1 MAFSRNRWRKVL
13 LTDAERKRTVS
24 RYVPGLLTGCHKTV
38 ITMVRVPPSSSR
50 SIGLFSSP
58 SKTGLRDRHIPCRRS
73 LVHVYRFFFYAII
86 FASLAASYRLQT
98 AVADDWLPIS
108 PEELRMTSMPEAPG
122 APAVILYRQ
131 VDRDDNAR
139 TGGEHTYVRIKIL
152 TEEGRKYGDVEI
164 PFFKGQGSIQG
175 LKARTVRPDGTIANF
190 EGKAFDKTIVKAK
203 GLKYQAKTFT
213 LPDVQVGSII
223 EYRYMEDLQEG
234 LVFDSHWILSNEL
247 FTKHAKFSLKPYERF
262 ALRWSWPA
270 GLPNGTAPPKDEH
283 GVIRLETQ
291 NVPAFQIEDF
301 MPPENELK
309 MRVDF
314 AYSESEAEKDQEKF
328 WKKEGKK
335 LNDRVE
341 SFQGKRKGLEQV
353 VAETVAAS
361 DTPEQKLR
369 KLYARAQQVRNTS
382 FERQKS
388 EQEQK
393 REKEKE
399 INNVEDLLKAGH
411 GDARQINWLF
421 VGLARAAGF
430 QADSVF
436 LSTRSQYFFNPAMM
450 NVSQLNADV
459 TVVRLDGKD
468 VFCDPGSR
476 FAPFGILPWPETFV
490 KGLRLNRDGGGWV
503 DTSLPRSEESKIER
517 KAELKMNQEDGVL
530 SGKLTV
536 IYSGLE
542 ALWRRNEMLYQD
554 ETERKKFLEDQVR
567 EYIPTGI
574 DVELTNHPEWETASP
589 TLVATYDL
597 KVPGWASAAG
607 RRALLP
613 FGLFSASEKQLF
625 DHTNR
630 VHPVYFQYPFEKAD
644 DVTIQLPLGW
654 HVSSLPKELT
664 TDGKAVLY
672 VRKAEDEKGTLHLTR
687 VLRSNLLMVET
698 KNYPVLRNFYQ
709 MVRTGDEEQIILQPM
724 GPQASN

>member
-1 MAFSRNRWRKVL
+1 VRAYRLFL
-13 LTDAERKRTVS
+13 L
-24 RYVPGLLTGCHKTV
+24 
-38 ITMVRVPPSSSR
+38 
-50 SIGLFSSP
+50 
-58 SKTGLRDRHIPCRRS
+58 
-73 LVHVYRFFFYAII
+73 AII
-86 FASLAASYRLQT
+86 FVLVAASYRMRT
-98 AVADDWLPIS
+98 AVADEWQPIS
-108 PEELRMTSMPEAPG
+108 PEELRMTSVPEAPG

-139 TGGEHTYVRIKIL
+139 TGGEYNYVRIKIL

-164 PFFKGQGSIQG
+164 PFFKGQGSIHG
-175 LKARTVRPDGTIANF
+175 LKARTVRPDGSIANF
-190 EGKAFDKTIVKAK
+190 EGKPFDKMIVKAK

-223 EYRYMEDLQEG
+223 EYHYMEDLQEG

-247 FTKHAKFSLKPYERF
+247 FTKRAKFSLKPYERF

-270 GLPNGTAPPKDEH
+270 GLPKGTPAPKEER
-283 GVIRLETQ
+283 GVIRMETQ
-291 NVPAFQIEDF
+291 DVPAFQIEDY

-314 AYSESEAEKDQEKF
+314 TYSENDMEKDPEKF

-341 SFQGKRKGLEQV
+341 SFLGKRKALEQA

-369 KLYARAQQVRNTS
+369 KLYARAQKVRNTS
-382 FERQKS
+382 FEREKT

-399 INNVEDLLKAGH
+399 INNVEDLLKAGR
-411 GDARQINWLF
+411 GNARQINWLF

-430 QADSVF
+430 QADSVYI
-436 LSTRSQYFFNPAMM
+436 SSRSQYFFNPAMM
-450 NVSQLNADV
+450 NVSQLNEDV
-459 TVVRLDGKD
+459 TVVKLEGKD
-468 VFCDPGSR
+468 IFCDPGSK
-476 FAPFGILPWPETFV
+476 FAPFGILSWEETFV
-490 KGLRLNRDGGGWV
+490 KGLRLNKDGGGWV

-517 KAELKMNQEDGVL
+517 KAELKMNEEDGVL

-536 IYSGLE
+536 TFSGLE
-542 ALWRRNEMLYQD
+542 ALWRRNEMRYQD

-654 HVSSLPKELT
+654 QVSSLPKELT
-664 TDGKAVLY
+664 KDGKIVLY

-687 VLRSNLLMVET
+687 VLRSDLLMIDA
-698 KNYPVLRNFYQ
+698 KNYPALRNFYQ
-709 MVRTGDEEQIILQPM
+709 IVRTGDEEQIILQPM
-724 GPQASN
+724 GARASN